1 MGMRVT
7 TLDTELSIVDGPAQV
22 FTLLDD
28 SKRSSK
34 FCIACPLYGLRGML
48 GITDVEELAASTART
63 IQVSFHDNVAVPLRL
78 LLSQVSHRVCCEQ
91 LNVAGRLAST

>member
-1 MGMRVT
+1 M
-7 TLDTELSIVDGPAQV
+7 IQV

-48 GITDVEELAASTART
+48 GVTDVEELAASTART
-63 IQVSFHDNVAVPLRL
+63 IQVSLG
-78 LLSQVSHRVCCEQ
+78 SE
-91 LNVAGRLAST
+91 G